1 MVTKIHQIYVLNC
14 YSDQIRVDKYFFLL
28 VKIRTHEFRK
38 SKTHRY
44 NYFTQNWF
52 HEHYTMI
59 VNSTSKN
66 KSLFLKRDFK

>member
-1 MVTKIHQIYVLNC
+1 MVTKMLQIYVLNC
-14 YSDQIRVDKYFFLL
+14 YSDQIRVGKFFFLL

-38 SKTHRY
+38 STTHRY

-52 HEHYTMI
+52 QEHYMII

>member
-1 MVTKIHQIYVLNC
+1 MVTKIFPIYVLNC
-14 YSDQIRVDKYFFLL
+14 YSNQIRVGKYFFIFL

-52 HEHYTMI
+52 QEHYTMI
-59 VNSTSKN
+59 VNSTSKD
-66 KSLFLKRDFK
+66 KSFFS